1 MIKDLRE
8 NDLGFM
14 VGTFYSSIFKYDIE
28 VLFDRDISLE
38 YIEKNIE
45 YFNSIKQE
53 FLFDIFLLNPCIT
66 LAKAVQ
72 EISASLVSS

>member
-45 YFNSIKQE
+45 YLIV
-53 FLFDIFLLNPCIT
+53 LNKNFYLIY
-66 LAKAVQ
+66 VQ
-72 EISASLVSS
+72 L

>member
-28 VLFDRDISLE
+28 VLFDLSLIHISE
-38 YIEKNIE
+38 
-45 YFNSIKQE
+45 
-53 FLFDIFLLNPCIT
+53 PT
-66 LAKAVQ
+66 RH
-72 EISASLVSS
+72 

>member
-38 YIEKNIE
+38 YIEKILNIL
-45 YFNSIKQE
+45 IV
-53 FLFDIFLLNPCIT
+53 LNKNFI
-66 LAKAVQ
+66 
-72 EISASLVSS
+72 

>member
-45 YFNSIKQE
+45 YFNSIKQ
-53 FLFDIFLLNPCIT
+53 
-66 LAKAVQ
+66 
-72 EISASLVSS
+72 

>member
-38 YIEKNIE
+38 YIEKNIV
-45 YFNSIKQE
+45 
-53 FLFDIFLLNPCIT
+53 LNKNFYLIY
-66 LAKAVQ
+66 VQ
-72 EISASLVSS
+72 L

>member
-38 YIEKNIE
+38 YIEKILNIL
-45 YFNSIKQE
+45 IV
-53 FLFDIFLLNPCIT
+53 LNKNFYLIY
-66 LAKAVQ
+66 VQ
-72 EISASLVSS
+72 L

>member
-38 YIEKNIE
+38 YIEKNIASNLE
-45 YFNSIKQE
+45 SDGKTIVFT
-53 FLFDIFLLNPCIT
+53 FT
-66 LAKAVQ
+66 LDNGKTKTTAVT
-72 EISASLVSS
+72 LP

>member
-38 YIEKNIE
+38 YIEKKILNIL
-45 YFNSIKQE
+45 IV
-53 FLFDIFLLNPCIT
+53 LNKNFYLIY
-66 LAKAVQ
+66 VQ
-72 EISASLVSS
+72 L

>member
-1 MIKDLRE
+1 MINDLRE

-28 VLFDRDISLE
+28 VLFDRDIFFVF
-38 YIEKNIE
+38 IEKNIE

-53 FLFDIFLLNPCIT
+53 FLFEKCAT
-66 LAKAVQ
+66 LKRYY
-72 EISASLVSS
+72 ESYKK

>member
-28 VLFDRDISLE
+28 ATVYKGL
-38 YIEKNIE
+38 
-45 YFNSIKQE
+45 Q
-53 FLFDIFLLNPCIT
+53 T
-66 LAKAVQ
+66 V
-72 EISASLVSS
+72 

>member
-28 VLFDRDISLE
+28 VLFDRDISIL
-38 YIEKNIE
+38 IVLNKNFYLI
-45 YFNSIKQE
+45 Y
-53 FLFDIFLLNPCIT
+53 
-66 LAKAVQ
+66 VQ
-72 EISASLVSS
+72 L